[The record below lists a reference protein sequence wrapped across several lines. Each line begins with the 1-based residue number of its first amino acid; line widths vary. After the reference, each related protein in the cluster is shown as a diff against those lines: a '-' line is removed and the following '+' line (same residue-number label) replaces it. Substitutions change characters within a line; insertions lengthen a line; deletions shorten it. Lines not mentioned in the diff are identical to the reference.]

1 MMEQVDL
8 DEAVTY
14 SRNLMLNPSSDMKFT
29 GYDRGFW
36 AASECIIGYLDKLQY
51 NKSRALSVLS
61 SGDHVFNLICDGVK
75 EIDAFDINRL
85 QYYVYFL
92 KRAFILAFSY
102 KQFLLATSTMSC
114 TGFIEDKMCVVEAAR
129 PYLPLDVY
137 LYYQELLEYALYHKD
152 VNFSSLYFRG
162 ENFFVCNNYLANKA
176 NYDKLRS
183 VLKSANVNLH
193 FDDVRKIPKLVS
205 GEYDIVLL
213 SNIADYIEPFFLGGN
228 IDDFKNYIADFM
240 NITNPEG
247 VVINYLFSL
256 IDGTLVGKA
265 NISKSDFQPGTIF
278 PITRFPFK
286 RHGYYL
292 ERKPKY

>member
-1 MMEQVDL
+1 MEQVDL
-8 DEAVTY
+8 DEAITY
-14 SRNLMLNPSSDMKFT
+14 SRNLMINPSNDMKFT

-36 AASECIIGYLDKLQY
+36 AASECIIGYLGGLQY
-51 NKSRALSVLS
+51 NKTRALTVLS
-61 SGDHVFNLICDGVK
+61 SGDHVFNLAHAGVK

-92 KRAFILAFSY
+92 KRALILAFSY
-102 KQFLLATSTMSC
+102 KQFLNATSIINC
-114 TGFIEDKMCVVEAAR
+114 VGFIEDKICIVEAVK

-152 VNFSSLYFRG
+152 ADFSSLYFRG
-162 ENFFVCNNYLANKA
+162 ENFFVCNSYLVNETS
-176 NYDKLRS
+176 YERLRSTLRS
-183 VLKSANVNLH
+183 VNVNL
-193 FDDVRKIPKLVS
+193 FFEDVREIPGLVS

-213 SNIADYIEPFFLGGN
+213 SNIADYIKPFCRGGT
-228 IDDFKNYIADFM
+228 IDDFKKYIADFM
-240 NITNPEG
+240 NITNPDG
-247 VVINYLFSL
+247 AVINYLFSL
-256 IDGTLVGKA
+256 IDGNLVGKA
-265 NISKSDFQPGTIF
+265 NISKNDFQPGTIF